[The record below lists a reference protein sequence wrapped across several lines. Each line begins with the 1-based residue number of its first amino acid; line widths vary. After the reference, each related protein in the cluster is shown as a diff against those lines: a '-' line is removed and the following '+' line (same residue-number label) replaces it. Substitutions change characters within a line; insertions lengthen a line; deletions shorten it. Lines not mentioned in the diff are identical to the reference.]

1 MGRAKKE
8 IKAVLHLP
16 KSENTLRQFE
26 QRLCD
31 FYITQVEKRL
41 QSLPKEKRQEVLDAV
56 ISSYSQ

>member
-1 MGRAKKE
+1 MGRARKE

-16 KSENTLRQFE
+16 KNENALRQFE

-41 QSLPKEKRQEVLDAV
+41 QSLPKEKRLEVLDAV
-56 ISSYSQ
+56 ISSYS